1 MDGIAAVVPEHHE
14 DIALDCG
21 PSWRYLQVKSR
32 ELDLGLWTLA
42 QLLKKRGAL
51 RSGVRD
57 DVALLRAGV
66 A

>member
-32 ELDLGLWTLA
+32 EPDLGLWTLA
-42 QLLKKRGAL
+42 QLLKKAR
-51 RSGVRD
+51 RTPVRD

-66 A
+66 E